1 MTAERKQPLGGSSG
15 WPGGRCALTTSFVNI
30 QALGLR
36 LLAPRSSVNTGLGR
50 SRQTMCSWNPV
61 LLCLGLCL
69 SYMTGVT
76 EGKLPKPS
84 LWATPSPT
92 IPVGSPVSI
101 WCRGPPGARLYYLE
115 KAGRPESLLKTHQP
129 WPRNEVSFFISGA
142 SQLNA
147 GPYLCSY
154 QLLARWSE
162 PSDALELVVTGVS
175 RSKPH
180 LLMKLNTSTSLEART
195 ESRPTAAPGPTED
208 RGTSRPD
215 STAGPTLQNY
225 TVPNL
230 LQMGLAGFVLA
241 VLGVLLAWPG
251 WRGSPLTGCLCL
263 HRHFHF
269 LRVRGRLPPASRGFV
284 ATSSLDLA
292 LEALPPASGPKPD
305 SEQMTTLRTGRPTIT
320 LGPHQLTWGSLEV
333 LQELTPGSRKS

>member
-76 EGKLPKPS
+76 E
-84 LWATPSPT
+84 
-92 IPVGSPVSI
+92 
-101 WCRGPPGARLYYLE
+101 
-115 KAGRPESLLKTHQP
+115 
-129 WPRNEVSFFISGA
+129 
-142 SQLNA
+142 
-147 GPYLCSY
+147 
-154 QLLARWSE
+154 
-162 PSDALELVVTGVS
+162 GVS